1 MHSNVARLGV
11 EGARDISEC
20 GTLVAIF
27 LSSGPLS
34 LRRNATKIRGRGL
47 VADDFCLV
55 IAYTSCIM
63 HYGFEDELFLSWG
76 GLDSNDIW
84 SKPRSR
90 PLNNLWQ
97 IEFEVSVEIFSFF
110 FSSERKWFVII
121 IIRLINENDLGERFG
136 IQTLWKNKS
145 RIV

>member
-1 MHSNVARLGV
+1 MARLGV

-110 FSSERKWFVII
+110 FEWKKVIRYCYYSFDKWKWLRRTFWNPNVV
-121 IIRLINENDLGERFG
+121 E
-136 IQTLWKNKS
+136 K
-145 RIV
+145 

>member
-110 FSSERKWFVII
+110 FFEWKKVIRYCYYSFDKWKWFRRTFWNPNVVEKYSY
-121 IIRLINENDLGERFG
+121 N
-136 IQTLWKNKS
+136 
-145 RIV
+145 

>member
-1 MHSNVARLGV
+1 MARLGV

-110 FSSERKWFVII
+110 FEWKKVIRYCYYSFDKWKWLRRTFWNPNVV
-121 IIRLINENDLGERFG
+121 E
-136 IQTLWKNKS
+136 KYK
-145 RIV
+145 

>member
-1 MHSNVARLGV
+1 MARLGV

-110 FSSERKWFVII
+110 FEWKKVIRYCYYSFDKWKWLRRTFWNPNV
-121 IIRLINENDLGERFG
+121 
-136 IQTLWKNKS
+136 WKNICIT